1 MPFIAVFLSALV
13 LAMSGCSRD
22 DSSEAPAETA
32 PWVRTVAVRSNGVSG
47 VELTGRV
54 RARYETPVAF
64 QVDGRIAARRVDAG
78 QTVKAGDVLFELD
91 PKDLREGVR
100 AAEAAREAAQA
111 ALQTA
116 QDDLA
121 RQRDLLERRFISRQ
135 GYDRA
140 VLLERAARAELKA
153 ADAGLDQARN
163 ALGYAVL
170 RAERAGVLIDVQAEL
185 GQVVD
190 TGQTLATLAVAG
202 EREIEVALPD
212 GTQPP
217 QRGRALA
224 ADGTVVDIELRE
236 VAGAADPASLT
247 WRARY
252 ALKDGGAFTLG
263 SVVRVQLQDATQSGR
278 VFVVPIGAL
287 DEREN
292 GPRIWRVV
300 DGKAQPL
307 PVSVVSVAQETA
319 RITADL
325 PDDARVVA
333 FGTHLLTPDMA
344 VREQRR

>member
-1 MPFIAVFLSALV
+1 MPFIPVFFAVFMLALSA
-13 LAMSGCSRD
+13 CSSD
-22 DSSEAPAETA
+22 EPPAVTAESA
-32 PWVRTVAVRSNGVSG
+32 PWVRTVAVRTDGGGV

-54 RARYETPVAF
+54 HARYETPVAF

-91 PKDLREGVR
+91 PKDLREAVR
-100 AAEAAREAAQA
+100 AAEAVREAAQA

-116 QDDLA
+116 QDDLV
-121 RQRDLLERRFISRQ
+121 RQRDLLNRKFISQQ

-140 VLLERAARAELKA
+140 VLQERAARAQLKA
-153 ADAGLDQARN
+153 AEAGLDQAHN

-170 RAERAGVLIDVQAEL
+170 RAERGGVLIDVQAEP

-190 TGQTLATLAVAG
+190 SGQTLAVLAVAG

-212 GTQPP
+212 GTAPP
-217 QRGRALA
+217 QHGQALDPSGKA
-224 ADGTVVDIELRE
+224 VGIGLRE

-252 ALKDGGAFTLG
+252 RLEDGGVFTLG
-263 SVVRVQLQDATQSGR
+263 SVVRVRFREATQSGR
-278 VFVVPIGAL
+278 VFDVPIGAL
-287 DEREN
+287 DERAG
-292 GPRIWRVV
+292 GPRVWRVL

-307 PVSVVSVAQETA
+307 PVTVVSLGEETA

-325 PDDARVVA
+325 DADAHVVA
-333 FGTHLLTPDMA
+333 FGTHLLTPGMA